1 MNALVRRSAIA
12 LTLTA
17 AGLVGVEAQAPSS
30 TRAQPASTA
39 GQRAVAAAVQPPSP
53 AEEEAALRIATVYED
68 LGEFAKSE
76 EQYVIVAR
84 ASEPRLRDAGL
95 QGLRRV
101 RERLR
106 RDADNTALATGQ
118 EYERLGR
125 WEQARDEYAAA
136 IKAMTE
142 PGRKAAIDGFRK
154 ADQALF
160 WERSKTSGDSLLL
173 WLGKG
178 VAALLFVLW
187 LPTVIAWIK
196 TSRASVK
203 VFPFIAAN
211 DEAGNEI
218 LFWLAYAR
226 STLRARPKPPPGAV
240 LMVAASSL
248 PYIELPHLPAQ
259 VTEIANL
266 EFGAAKIGL
275 KDALQV
281 IALPKTRI
289 SGGWTHGAAGSAYA
303 ELERRHWLEYR
314 FHSRVLRTIHDG
326 NRASDLELFGYD
338 VLIKAIEAHG
348 R

>member
-1 MNALVRRSAIA
+1 MNAQVRRSVTGLS
-12 LTLTA
+12 LTV
-17 AGLVGVEAQAPSS
+17 AGLVVLGAQAPSGTRPQS
-30 TRAQPASTA
+30 TSTA
-39 GQRAVAAAVQPPSP
+39 RQRSGAAPVQRPAAA
-53 AEEEAALRIATVYED
+53 AEEAALRIATVYEE

-84 ASEPRLRDAGL
+84 ASESKLRDAGL
-95 QGLRRV
+95 EGLRRV
-101 RERLR
+101 RVRLR
-106 RDADNTALATGQ
+106 RDADNTALATAQ

-142 PGRKAAIDGFRK
+142 PSRKAAIEGLRK
-154 ADQALF
+154 ADRALS
-160 WERSKTSGDSLLL
+160 WERMNASTDSILL

-187 LPTVIAWIK
+187 LPTVVVWIR
-196 TSRASVK
+196 TTRASVK

-211 DEAGNEI
+211 EEAAKEI
-218 LFWLAYAR
+218 LFWLAHAR

-248 PYIELPHLPAQ
+248 PYIDLPHLPAQ
-259 VTEIANL
+259 VAEIANL
-266 EFGAAKIGL
+266 EFGAGKIGL
-275 KDALQV
+275 KDALEVVARPQ
-281 IALPKTRI
+281 TRI
-289 SGGWTHGAAGSAYA
+289 SGGWVGGPAGSAYA

-326 NRASDLELFGYD
+326 NRAADLELFGYD
-338 VLIKAIEAHG
+338 VLIKAVEAHG